1 MFIIGYKQLTPM
13 FIITNKEFT
22 TLGNQIFEFMSG
34 LYPNLTTTDIE
45 VIPTD
50 LTEDNVFGWTLE
62 NNDQNE
68 IEIHNELSQKDFTI
82 TLIHELI
89 HVDQNV
95 RGLRDDEQR
104 ENEAYKLEKRLADN
118 FEKYRNA
125 LMVERMKQLY
135 PERNWEGVTL
145 VKCY

>member
-1 MFIIGYKQLTPM
+1 M
-13 FIITNKEFT
+13 FIITNKRFT

-68 IEIHNELSQKDFTI
+68 IEIHDTLSEKDFIT

>member
-1 MFIIGYKQLTPM
+1 MIYTSNPLDQKIYQ
-13 FIITNKEFT
+13 
-22 TLGNQIFEFMSG
+22 FMCE
-34 LYPNLTTTDIE
+34 LYPNIKKTTVE

-68 IEIHNELSQKDFTI
+68 IEIHNNLSQKDYIT

-95 RGLRDDEQR
+95 RGLLDDAER
-104 ENEAYKLEKRLADN
+104 EKEAYDNEERLTKLFCDKI
-118 FEKYRNA
+118 
-125 LMVERMKQLY
+125 
-135 PERNWEGVTL
+135 
-145 VKCY
+145 

>member
-1 MFIIGYKQLTPM
+1 M
-13 FIITNKEFT
+13 FIITDKRYT
-22 TLGNQIFEFMSG
+22 TLGNQIYEFMCG

-68 IEIHNELSQKDFTI
+68 IEIHNNLSQKDYIT

-95 RGLRDDEQR
+95 RGLRDDVER
-104 ENEAYKLEKRLADN
+104 EREAYDNEGKLAEI
-118 FEKYRNA
+118 F
-125 LMVERMKQLY
+125 
-135 PERNWEGVTL
+135 
-145 VKCY
+145 CYKV

>member
-1 MFIIGYKQLTPM
+1 MEYKQLTPM
-13 FIITNKEFT
+13 FYNSEFNIGYEVYT
-22 TLGNQIFEFMSG
+22 FMCG
-34 LYPNLTTTDIE
+34 LYPNLKTVEIE

-50 LTEDNVFGWTLE
+50 LTEDNVFGWTTY
-62 NNDQNE
+62 NNDQHE
-68 IEIHNELSQKDFTI
+68 IEIHNDLSEKDFIT

-104 ENEAYKLEKRLADN
+104 ENEAYKLEKRLADC
-118 FEKYRNA
+118 FKKYRNA
-125 LMVERMKQLY
+125 LMVERLKQLY

-145 VKCY
+145 EKCY

>member
-1 MFIIGYKQLTPM
+1 M
-13 FIITNKEFT
+13 FIITGKKIT
-22 TLGNQIFEFMSG
+22 TLGNEVYEFMSG

-68 IEIHNELSQKDFTI
+68 IEIHNDLSERDFIT

-95 RGLRDDEQR
+95 RGLLDDTER
-104 ENEAYKLEKRLADN
+104 EEEAYANEERLTKLFCDK
-118 FEKYRNA
+118 
-125 LMVERMKQLY
+125 V
-135 PERNWEGVTL
+135 
-145 VKCY
+145 

>member
-1 MFIIGYKQLTPM
+1 M
-13 FIITNKEFT
+13 FIITGEKIT
-22 TLGNQIFEFMSG
+22 TLGNEVYEFMSG

-68 IEIHNELSQKDFTI
+68 IEIHNDLSERDFIT

-95 RGLRDDEQR
+95 RGLLDDTER
-104 ENEAYKLEKRLADN
+104 EKEAYDNEERLTKLFCDK
-118 FEKYRNA
+118 
-125 LMVERMKQLY
+125 V
-135 PERNWEGVTL
+135 
-145 VKCY
+145 

>member
-1 MFIIGYKQLTPM
+1 M
-13 FIITNKEFT
+13 FIITGKKFT

-34 LYPNLTTTDIE
+34 LYPNLTEVDIE

-95 RGLRDDEQR
+95 RGLRDDDQR
-104 ENEAYKLEKRLADN
+104 ENEAYNLEGT
-118 FEKYRNA
+118 YYQQYINA
-125 LMVERMKQLY
+125 
-135 PERNWEGVTL
+135 
-145 VKCY
+145 

>member
-1 MFIIGYKQLTPM
+1 MIYTSNPLDQKIY
-13 FIITNKEFT
+13 
-22 TLGNQIFEFMSG
+22 EFMVE
-34 LYPNLTTTDIE
+34 LYPNIQKTTVE

-68 IEIHNELSQKDFTI
+68 IEIHNNLSQKDYIT

-95 RGLRDDEQR
+95 RGLTDDAER
-104 ENEAYKLEKRLADN
+104 EKEAYDNEGKLTEIFCDK
-118 FEKYRNA
+118 
-125 LMVERMKQLY
+125 V
-135 PERNWEGVTL
+135 
-145 VKCY
+145 

>member
-1 MFIIGYKQLTPM
+1 MLSVQPKLNLSDDLERGY
-13 FIITNKEFT
+13 NGWADYT
-22 TLGNQIFEFMSG
+22 TW
-34 LYPNLTTTDIE
+34 
-45 VIPTD
+45 
-50 LTEDNVFGWTLE
+50 NVALWIR
-62 NNDQNE
+62 NDQNE
-68 IEIHNELSQKDFTI
+68 IEIHNDLSDEDYII

-125 LMVERMKQLY
+125 LMVQRMKQLY

>member
-1 MFIIGYKQLTPM
+1 MFYTSEFDIGYKVYA
-13 FIITNKEFT
+13 
-22 TLGNQIFEFMSG
+22 FMCG
-34 LYPNLTTTDIE
+34 LYPNLKTVDIE

-68 IEIHNELSQKDFTI
+68 IEIHNNLSEKDFIT

-95 RGLRDDEQR
+95 RGLKDDTER
-104 ENEAYKLEKRLADN
+104 ENEAYKLEGMLT
-118 FEKYRNA
+118 EKF
-125 LMVERMKQLY
+125 MTE
-135 PERNWEGVTL
+135 
-145 VKCY
+145 C

>member
-1 MFIIGYKQLTPM
+1 MIVTDTGISSRISYYMNSKEPQMFYTSNPLDQKIYQ
-13 FIITNKEFT
+13 
-22 TLGNQIFEFMSG
+22 FMCG

-45 VIPTD
+45 IIPTD

-68 IEIHNELSQKDFTI
+68 IEIHNNLSQKDYIT

-95 RGLRDDEQR
+95 RGLLDDTER
-104 ENEAYKLEKRLADN
+104 EKEAYDNEERLTKLFCDK
-118 FEKYRNA
+118 
-125 LMVERMKQLY
+125 V
-135 PERNWEGVTL
+135 
-145 VKCY
+145 

>member
-118 FEKYRNA
+118 FEKYRMG
-125 LMVERMKQLY
+125 LHLERMKQLY

>member
-1 MFIIGYKQLTPM
+1 M
-13 FIITNKEFT
+13 FIITDKRYT
-22 TLGNQIFEFMSG
+22 TLGNQIYEFMCG

-68 IEIHNELSQKDFTI
+68 IEIHNNLSQRDYIT

-95 RGLRDDEQR
+95 RGLLDDTER
-104 ENEAYKLEKRLADN
+104 EKEAYDNEERLTNLFCD
-118 FEKYRNA
+118 K
-125 LMVERMKQLY
+125 V
-135 PERNWEGVTL
+135 
-145 VKCY
+145 